1 MSKAHDRVEW
11 IFFCQ
16 LMEKMG
22 FKDRWIQ
29 LIYGCISSIS
39 YSILVNGEP
48 HGDIKPT
55 KRLRQGDPVSLL

>member
-1 MSKAHDRVEW
+1 
-11 IFFCQ
+11 
-16 LMEKMG
+16 MEKIG

-48 HGDIKPT
+48 YGDIKPT
-55 KRLRQGDPVSLL
+55 KGLRQGDPLSLL